1 MPKQRYVAPEHRL
14 ERVNIREG
22 DQVRLM
28 VGKPKEKYQNG
39 RDTTDGY
46 IVHTVHDVSLKTGRV
61 YLKNV
66 TVRFVDQLLLGNR
79 LT

>member
-1 MPKQRYVAPEHRL
+1 M
-14 ERVNIREG
+14 
-22 DQVRLM
+22 M

-46 IVHTVHDVSLKTGRV
+46 IVHTVHEVSLKTGRV

-66 TVRFVDQLLLGNR
+66 TVSVGDS
-79 LT
+79 